1 MHMSRLSRLSRLSRF
16 SRPVRLLVLTSLALL
31 ALPVPARAQ
40 RSAPATDT
48 LFLRAQRLANDGDA
62 EAGRRLVDSLFRA
75 APPGSARQ
83 AEALYWR
90 AALAATAAEAERDY
104 RRLTVEYPLSP
115 RSEDALITLAQLEM
129 TRREYPQ
136 ALRHLERLV
145 QEYPTSGSVPRA
157 HFWIG
162 RVHLEQG
169 NLPRACASLASA
181 RAAASRTNVELHNQ
195 IDFHAQRCLG
205 VDAASETVAAAPPP
219 QPPPPTTATNPV
231 TPPPTASTSTA
242 VPPPSR
248 DTATPRPTSG
258 SATASP
264 AAGATQFTVQVA
276 ALNTRAQAD
285 ELRDK
290 LRARGFDARVVGAG
304 QLFRVRIGRYPT
316 RDAAAAVAADLK
328 QRGISRDAW
337 VAEAEAR

>member
-1 MHMSRLSRLSRLSRF
+1 MHMSRLDRSLPF
-16 SRPVRLLVLTSLALL
+16 IRPLAVVALI
-31 ALPVPARAQ
+31 ALPGLAHAQ
-40 RSAPATDT
+40 RTTVASDS
-48 LFLRAQRLANDGDA
+48 LFLHAQRLVNEGDA
-62 EAGRRLVDSLFRA
+62 AGGRRLVDSLFAA
-75 APPGSARQ
+75 APSGSARQ

-136 ALRHLERLV
+136 AIRHLERLV
-145 QEYPTSGSVPRA
+145 QEHPTSAAIPRA

-181 RAAASRTNVELHNQ
+181 RSTAPRANVELHNQ
-195 IDFHAQRCLG
+195 IDFHSQRCLG
-205 VDAASETVAAAPPP
+205 VDTEGTVASGAAAGATQTPPGTSP
-219 QPPPPTTATNPV
+219 TPPAA
-231 TPPPTASTSTA
+231 TPPPTAA
-242 VPPPSR
+242 QPRR
-248 DTATPRPTSG
+248 DTAAAAASSR
-258 SATASP
+258 AANTANTA
-264 AAGATQFTVQVA
+264 AAGATQYTVQVA

-290 LRARGFDARVVGAG
+290 LRERGLDARVVGAG

-316 RDAAAAVAADLK
+316 RAAAAAVASDLA

>member
-1 MHMSRLSRLSRLSRF
+1 MHMPRLPLSRVLSF
-16 SRPVRLLVLTSLALL
+16 AGLVML
-31 ALPVPARAQ
+31 ALPAVALAQ
-40 RSAPATDT
+40 RSAPTTDS
-48 LFLRAQRLANDGDA
+48 LFLRAQRLVNDGDA
-62 EAGRRLVDSLFRA
+62 EAGRRLVDSLFDA

-90 AALAATAAEAERDY
+90 AALASTAAEAERDY

-145 QEYPTSGSVPRA
+145 QEHPSSSAIPRA
-157 HFWIG
+157 HFWMG

-169 NLPRACASLASA
+169 NLPRACASLTSA
-181 RAAASRTNVELHNQ
+181 RTAAPKTNVELHNQ
-195 IDFHAQRCLG
+195 IDFHSQRCLG
-205 VDAASETVAAAPPP
+205 VDTEGIAASDTTVAASPPAATTPPRTPPAEPPP
-219 QPPPPTTATNPV
+219 A
-231 TPPPTASTSTA
+231 A
-242 VPPPSR
+242 
-248 DTATPRPTSG
+248 ATPTRD
-258 SATASP
+258 SATPKP
-264 AAGATQFTVQVA
+264 AANPASGATQYTVQVA

-304 QLFRVRIGRYPT
+304 QLFRVRIGRYPS
-316 RDAAAAVAADLK
+316 RAAAAAVAADLK
-328 QRGISRDAW
+328 QRGISLDAW
-337 VAEAEAR
+337 VAEAESR